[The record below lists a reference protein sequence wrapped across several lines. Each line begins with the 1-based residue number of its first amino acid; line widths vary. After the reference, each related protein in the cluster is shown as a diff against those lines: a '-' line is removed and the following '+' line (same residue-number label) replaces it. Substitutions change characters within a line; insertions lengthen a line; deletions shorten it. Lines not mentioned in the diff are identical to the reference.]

1 MDIIHM
7 HKENILY
14 EFSPDKNHWLKKER
28 GLSFDEII
36 AAIENDQLLDVLIHP
51 NQAKYPGQKVYVVN
65 INSYAFLIPFVEEEN
80 YIFLKTIIPSR
91 KATKQYLG
99 GEQ

>member
-1 MDIIHM
+1 MRQNNII
-7 HKENILY
+7 Y
-14 EFSPDKNHWLKKER
+14 EFSPDKNNWLKKER

-51 NQAKYPGQKVYVVN
+51 NQAKYPSQKIYVVN
-65 INSYAFLIPFVEEEN
+65 ISSYAFLIPFIEEEHH
-80 YIFLKTIIPSR
+80 IFLKTIIPSR